1 MKTRSLMQLGSSAIE
16 NATPE
21 RAANLRIRP
30 TARRQLDALSRDY
43 MHRFLARRL
52 RFSSRMIAL
61 TLTLLLL
68 LKALAGVWPS
78 VWMGIAGVLLVFCWS
93 LTRWLF
99 KSRRE
104 HTERGLRLTEALVFG
119 CSFATLAS
127 LTLADL
133 ETTSQT
139 GRFYDYVLT
148 IRESI
153 LISLVLVAIYGVII
167 PNSSRRSL
175 LIASALAA
183 VPMATVAASLV
194 LHTSAFPEFSGA
206 LRMQFAVES
215 VMPLVV
221 AICCAAVGAG
231 LSERIR
237 DRSINI
243 EELGAYILKAPLGS
257 GGMGDVYLAEH
268 RLLKRLCAVK
278 LIHPDKAGD
287 SQVRARFEQEVK
299 ATAALT
305 HPNTV
310 QVYDYGTS
318 MDGRFF
324 YAMEFLEGL
333 NLDQYVKQFGRMP
346 AERVVYVLKQICG
359 ALHEA
364 WCEGLVHRDI
374 KPSNIF
380 LSERGHMFDVAK
392 LLDFGLVQAAFSQRV
407 DVRRVQTK
415 IQGSPAFMCPEQAS
429 GLEPDCRG
437 DIYSL
442 GAVAWFML
450 TGHPPFQDENPVMLV
465 VAHATASVPNFS
477 TTGVSVPKELE
488 SVIVKCLAKK
498 PEERFGNPRDLLIA
512 LEKCALNK
520 EWNWKDAEEW
530 WLSSVPAYDDKTD
543 SSYQRSSDCRNH
555 EQSLKQTSDP
565 LEETLIVDPDVVAA
579 ALPVG

>member
-1 MKTRSLMQLGSSAIE
+1 MHSGLSAIE
-16 NATPE
+16 NAVPG
-21 RAANLRIRP
+21 RPARLHIRP
-30 TARRQLDALSRDY
+30 TAKRQLDALSRDR
-43 MHRFLARRL
+43 MQKFLAQRL
-52 RFSSRMIAL
+52 RFSSRMMVV
-61 TLTLLLL
+61 TLTVLLL
-68 LKALAGVWPS
+68 LKLIAGVWPS
-78 VWMGIAGVLLVFCWS
+78 IWMGIAGVLLVLCWS
-93 LTRWLF
+93 VTRWLF
-99 KSRRE
+99 KSRHG
-104 HTERGLRLTEALVFG
+104 HTESGLRRTEALVFG
-119 CSFATLAS
+119 CSFAALAS

-133 ETTSQT
+133 EATSQS
-139 GRFYDYVLT
+139 GQFYDYVLT

-153 LISLVLVAIYGVII
+153 LISLVLVTIYGVII
-167 PNSSRRSL
+167 PNTSRRSL

-206 LRMQFAVES
+206 LRLQFAVES
-215 VMPLVV
+215 VIPLIA

-231 LSERIR
+231 VSERIR

-243 EELGAYILKAPLGS
+243 EELGAYVLKAPLGS

-287 SQVRARFEQEVK
+287 SRVRDRFEQEVK

-318 MDGRFF
+318 LDGRFF

-346 AERVVYVLKQICG
+346 AGRVVYVLKQICG

-392 LLDFGLVQAAFSQRV
+392 LLDFGLVQAALSQRV
-407 DVRRVQTK
+407 GLRRVQTT

-429 GLEPDCRG
+429 GLVPDCRG

-465 VAHATASVPNFS
+465 VAHATATVPDFSV
-477 TTGVSVPKELE
+477 TDVSVPKDLA
-488 SVIVKCLAKK
+488 SVIMKCLEKK
-498 PEERFGNPRDLLIA
+498 PEKRFENPRDLLVA
-512 LEKCALNK
+512 LEECSLNQ
-520 EWNWKDAEEW
+520 EWTWKDAEEW
-530 WLSSVPAYDDKTD
+530 WLSSMPAYDHKTCD
-543 SSYQRSSDCRNH
+543 TEECASESREYVAPVSQV
-555 EQSLKQTSDP
+555 SDP
-565 LEETLIVDPDVVAA
+565 LEKTLIVDRAVVAS
-579 ALPVG
+579 ALPAG